1 MERLKHEIADRESEM
16 RRRVADA
23 EAQEVADEKKKKEFN
38 KNFEATRQKRTDVR
52 LQKIEVL

>member
-1 MERLKHEIADRESEM
+1 M

-23 EAQEVADEKKKKEFN
+23 EVAEQADEKRKKEFA

-52 LQKIEVL
+52 NYRFHFKEQFPR